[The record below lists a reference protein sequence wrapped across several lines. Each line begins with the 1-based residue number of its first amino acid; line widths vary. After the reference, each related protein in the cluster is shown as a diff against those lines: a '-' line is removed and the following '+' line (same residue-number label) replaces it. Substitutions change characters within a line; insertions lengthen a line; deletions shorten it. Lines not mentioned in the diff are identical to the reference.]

1 MNRRKSINRITS
13 IIVTIAVLM
22 SCGGYLFA
30 DEIEETEVVPEEP
43 IAEETEDVSEA
54 EVIIEDDSYVYEL
67 AEEPDVTDLSEDA
80 EIEEIA
86 EAIDDIGFL
95 TADGVEI
102 NEDNFPD
109 DVFREYVLEN
119 CDADHD
125 GMLSEDEING
135 ITSMYI
141 NRSIV
146 YVVLMFVFSFLIEK
160 VALKNS
166 DNDIV
171 TPIESE

>member
-1 MNRRKSINRITS
+1 MNRRKNINRITS

-30 DEIEETEVVPEEP
+30 DEVEETEVVPEEP

-86 EAIDDIGFL
+86 E
-95 TADGVEI
+95 
-102 NEDNFPD
+102 
-109 DVFREYVLEN
+109 
-119 CDADHD
+119 
-125 GMLSEDEING
+125 
-135 ITSMYI
+135 
-141 NRSIV
+141 
-146 YVVLMFVFSFLIEK
+146 
-160 VALKNS
+160 
-166 DNDIV
+166 
-171 TPIESE
+171 